1 MSDTA
6 SPWVVDVTEANF
18 ETDVLEASHQHPV
31 LVDFWA
37 DWCGPCRTLG
47 PILERLV
54 NERGGRVT
62 LAKVN
67 TEEAPGL
74 AQAFRISAIPAVKI
88 IYQGQL
94 VHEFEG
100 LQPESALREL
110 LDQIAP
116 DADPALT
123 QAQSEELSS
132 PARAEKHYR
141 DILAEQPDNDEA
153 RLGLARVLLAQERF
167 DEVPAVLEPVSSSGP
182 AGTEAD
188 RIKGHLYLARACK
201 DLPDEAALRAK
212 VSAEPK
218 NAAARVDLGIR
229 LACREQ
235 YEEALATLLSAAE
248 LDYKLASGRVRE
260 VMVQVFYALGSNHPL
275 ANDYRGRL
283 TRLLY

>member
-1 MSDTA
+1 VSDTA
-6 SPWVVDVTEANF
+6 STWVYDVTEANF
-18 ETDVLEASHQHPV
+18 EQDVLEASHQHPV
-31 LVDFWA
+31 VVDFWA

-67 TEEAPGL
+67 TEDAPGL
-74 AQAFRISAIPAVKI
+74 AQAFRIKAIPAVKI

-94 VHEFEG
+94 IHEFEG
-100 LQPESALREL
+100 VQPEPALREL
-110 LDQIAP
+110 FDQLAP

-123 QAQSEELSS
+123 RAQSEEHAS

-141 DILAEQPDNDEA
+141 DILADQSDNDEA
-153 RLGLARVLLAQERF
+153 RLGLARVLLAQERY
-167 DEVPAVLEPVSSSGP
+167 DEVSAVLEPVSSSGA

-188 RIKGHLYLARACK
+188 RIKAHLYLARLCK
-201 DLPDEAALRAK
+201 DLPDEATLRTTVA
-212 VSAEPK
+212 AEPK

-229 LACREQ
+229 LACREE
-235 YEEALATLLSAAE
+235 YEQALAMLLSAAE
-248 LDYKLASGRVRE
+248 LDFKLASGRARE
-260 VMVQVFYALGSNHPL
+260 AMVQVFYALGSNHPL

-283 TRLLY
+283 ARLLY